1 MDVRIGLDRPSMRTN
16 ALIYARADVGRARE
30 TLIYAPARIQA
41 SDVVFGRPGVAADA
55 RDTARDALRWCERA
69 PETSTDA
76 GTGAM
81 DLVAMNKAA
90 TSAKCATSA
99 EVRKFRRDAE
109 DPVRLR
115 ARRRRRRPETPPRD
129 LDATH
134 GRPSHLRDADEL
146 RHACGTTPSTTVRS
160 LIEGAYARDWIDARR
175 VGGDVNRRS
184 QDDGDSPPTTRRVVD
199 ARRDVERARERARER
214 DALARA
220 AREKVPFKMKKFTRA
235 TPRVFSH

>member
-1 MDVRIGLDRPSMRTN
+1 MDVLIGLDRPSMRTN
-16 ALIYARADVGRARE
+16 VLIHARADVGRARE

-55 RDTARDALRWCERA
+55 RDTARDALRWRERV

-76 GTGAM
+76 VTGAM

-115 ARRRRRRPETPPRD
+115 ARRRRPETPPRD

-146 RHACGTTPSTTVRS
+146 RHACGTTSSTTVRS
-160 LIEGAYARDWIDARR
+160 LIEGEYARDWIDARR
-175 VGGDVNRRS
+175 VGGDANRRRR
-184 QDDGDSPPTTRRVVD
+184 DDDLTPPTRRVVD
-199 ARRDVERARERARER
+199 ARRDVARARERTRER

-235 TPRVFSH
+235 TPRVSSH